1 MERTTESN
9 DDILRYSAFPS
20 RLHTICTR
28 RAGAGR
34 EGKMN
39 GKEAF
44 ETASKADGM
53 RRGAELARFEE
64 LFDLAVDAENIKF
77 AMRAAEDMALLAVEY
92 EGKNGDMDLLE
103 QFGYFDAMQRLMSY
117 VARDMQE
124 LQDNL
129 YEAAGE
135 ERPGFMDQLGR
146 EGGAA

>member
-1 MERTTESN
+1 
-9 DDILRYSAFPS
+9 
-20 RLHTICTR
+20 
-28 RAGAGR
+28 
-34 EGKMN
+34 MN
-39 GKEAF
+39 GVGTF

-64 LFDLAVDAENIKF
+64 LFDLAGDAENIKF